1 LRTLKRWSG
10 DDSAPLI
17 FVTSKSDP
25 AEVGEGLAAGGVAD
39 LAEPFRK
46 PAALARI
53 RIHLLN
59 RRRIAPRNKND
70 RAQNRLL
77 CMAAHDLRN
86 PPVSIRALA
95 HLLRNGTVG
104 DVTLQQR
111 DVLDPVY
118 DASDALLEPVDDLL
132 DVSVLEARELTLTLA
147 PPSVTTLVCASVKL
161 TNPTAADQGSS
172 IVWRPGPLPE
182 APALDGPKVRQV
194 LANLLDNAVNFSPP
208 GSTITVETEW
218 AASTAPSR
226 SGTRVRESST
236 ANASGSSR
244 TSVAR
249 RPSPPAANR
258 APASA
263 SRSVTK
269 SCRRAAGASAPTTD
283 RRLAPRFASPLPC
296 PYETPEPGPRRRRRG
311 PHPQVRLAA
320 APVTRRTGRAPG
332 RRGRAALDLSTLE
345 KPDLVLLDIH
355 RPHVDGTQAL
365 RKLKH
370 VDSGCTALML
380 TSAFT

>member
-1 LRTLKRWSG
+1 MRTLRRWSG

-46 PAALARI
+46 PAVLARI

-132 DVSVLEARELTLTLA
+132 DVSVLEARELTSPSRPRRSRRWSALPSNSPTPPPPTRV
-147 PPSVTTLVCASVKL
+147 PPSS
-161 TNPTAADQGSS
+161 G
-172 IVWRPGPLPE
+172 GP
-182 APALDGPKVRQV
+182 APCRRR
-194 LANLLDNAVNFSPP
+194 
-208 GSTITVETEW
+208 
-218 AASTAPSR
+218 SR
-226 SGTRVRESST
+226 SM
-236 ANASGSSR
+236 
-244 TSVAR
+244 
-249 RPSPPAANR
+249 
-258 APASA
+258 
-263 SRSVTK
+263 
-269 SCRRAAGASAPTTD
+269 D
-283 RRLAPRFASPLPC
+283 
-296 PYETPEPGPRRRRRG
+296 
-311 PHPQVRLAA
+311 
-320 APVTRRTGRAPG
+320 
-332 RRGRAALDLSTLE
+332 
-345 KPDLVLLDIH
+345 
-355 RPHVDGTQAL
+355 
-365 RKLKH
+365 
-370 VDSGCTALML
+370 
-380 TSAFT
+380 